1 MVTSSPLKLKIAENR
16 SFAELCIHIFF
27 VMVLNSVTWERLKN
41 MTCGV
46 IRSNSRAYQGGKQL
60 QHNCPHQMSK
70 FFLEVKALPF
80 ISIIYSYTPSW
91 VWVIVDFFS
100 DVVFFWVRNFIGRYN
115 YKTPLQECAT
125 QLEMVELYSDWKAI
139 TDKIDNLTNMDLWR
153 ENFISK
159 HYDYVLVDERTR
171 LLKQAQKD
179 QNSQLIMSLLRAGLI
194 RNFAGISQ
202 KRLFLKSYRGTKLK
216 IEEYITEVLNCFN
229 YLNELLS
236 ARKGGDIDEYIM
248 NSKQLK
254 LDFFHDARQSF
265 GSTALLLQGGS
276 LFGLCHL
283 GVVKALYF
291 KGLLP
296 RIIGG
301 SAVGAA
307 VASLVCTLTDEELVP
322 ILMNITNVM
331 QDIDILNHDVDERYG
346 NMIGNVIKKGY
357 SQEILIFLKFVR
369 DTIGDLTF
377 EDAYLKTEKILNIVV
392 HPTHQSIP
400 SLLNYITAPNVI
412 IWTAIYASIGTGVL
426 SDNVQLYVKDFNN
439 EIVLKAPE
447 LEVVFLQPQDVV
459 YHQQYFHYLNPKKGG
474 KKTSNIKKSSHMRS
488 PGTRGDSPYT
498 RLTEL
503 FNVNHFVISLAR
515 PYLAPFISND
525 LKHYHVSNSRG
536 SFFKCR
542 KRNSFTGTG
551 DGKSKGVQISPKPTI
566 SDNEKNYTRDSSHN
580 FAKHLKNLVGMEIEH
595 RLMVMNKMGMLAD
608 FMKRLFI
615 DEKSSSL
622 QSLSNSRELTIVPEL
637 KYLFRDFGRVFEV
650 HKTMENIPYW
660 ILVGERLVWPLFPLL
675 WTRCSIEFALD
686 DLYNLH
692 RKRG

>member
-1 MVTSSPLKLKIAENR
+1 
-16 SFAELCIHIFF
+16 
-27 VMVLNSVTWERLKN
+27 
-41 MTCGV
+41 
-46 IRSNSRAYQGGKQL
+46 
-60 QHNCPHQMSK
+60 MS
-70 FFLEVKALPF
+70 
-80 ISIIYSYTPSW
+80 
-91 VWVIVDFFS
+91 
-100 DVVFFWVRNFIGRYN
+100 
-115 YKTPLQECAT
+115 
-125 QLEMVELYSDWKAI
+125 LYSEWKTI
-139 TDKIDNLTNMDLWR
+139 TEEIDRLTNMDLWR
-153 ENFISK
+153 QNFISK
-159 HYDYVLVDERTR
+159 HYDYVLVDGRTK
-171 LLKQAQKD
+171 LLIQAQKD

-202 KRLFLKSYRGTKLK
+202 KRLFLKSYKGTKLK
-216 IEEYITEVLNCFN
+216 IEEYITEVLNCLD
-229 YLNELLS
+229 YLNARLS
-236 ARKGGDIDEYIM
+236 ARTGADTDGYIM

-283 GVVKALYF
+283 GVIKALYF

-307 VASLVCTLTDEELVP
+307 VASLVCTLTDEDLIP
-322 ILMNITNVM
+322 ILVNITDVM

-346 NMIGNVIKKGY
+346 NMIGNVVKKGY
-357 SQEILIFLKFVR
+357 SQDILVFLKFVR

-377 EDAYLKTEKILNIVV
+377 EEAYLKTEKILNIVV

-439 EIVLKAPE
+439 NIVLKAPE
-447 LEVVFLQPQDVV
+447 LEVVFLQPQEVE
-459 YHQQYFHYLNPKKGG
+459 YHQQYFRYLKPKKG
-474 KKTSNIKKSSHMRS
+474 KNTAANIKKTFQMRFR
-488 PGTRGDSPYT
+488 GARGDSPYT

-525 LKHYHVSNSRG
+525 LKHYHTTNSSSG
-536 SFFKCR
+536 FFKSQ
-542 KRNSFTGTG
+542 KPDVYSEKAEGILPG
-551 DGKSKGVQISPKPTI
+551 IGLKSSI
-566 SDNEKNYTRDSSHN
+566 SDVEKYTHDSSHN
-580 FAKHLKNLVGMEIEH
+580 IGKHLKNLVGMEIQH
-595 RLMVMNKMGMLAD
+595 RLMVMNKMGILAD

-615 DEKSSSL
+615 DEKPSSL
-622 QSLSNSRELTIVPEL
+622 QSLSNNRELTIVPEL
-637 KYLFRDFGRVFEV
+637 KYLFRDFGRVFDV